1 MLPRLRKSNEGEE
14 RPVSHGPLVEAA
26 DPLLEVE
33 NLRVTYGG
41 SILAL
46 DGVSFSVPEGGAVA
60 LLGANGAGK
69 STALRA
75 VTGLL
80 RFHGGQVTAGSIRF
94 AGRSILRTDAA
105 SLVAA
110 GIAQVLEGRRVFADL
125 TVAENLRMGAFQGRA
140 RRREREIRRQLDELF
155 PILAER
161 ADQPAGLLSGGQQQV
176 LAIARALMA
185 QPRLLLLDEP
195 SLGLAPRIVA
205 EIGQALR
212 AINERGCALLL
223 VEQSTALAVRAT
235 EHAYLLETGRIRAD
249 APTPELLADEQVRAS
264 YLGAPAVLERTEVPT
279 Q

>member
-1 MLPRLRKSNEGEE
+1 MT
-14 RPVSHGPLVEAA
+14 VVA
-26 DPLLEVE
+26 DPVLLEVE
-33 NLRVTYGG
+33 ELRVTYGR
-41 SILAL
+41 SVLAL

-94 AGRSILRTDAA
+94 AGRSIMRADAA
-105 SLVAA
+105 GLVAA

-125 TVAENLRMGAFQGRA
+125 TVAENLRVGAFPGRA
-140 RRREREIRRQLDELF
+140 RRRERELRKELAELF

-161 ADQPAGLLSGGQQQV
+161 SDQPAGLLSGGEQQV
-176 LAIARALMA
+176 LAIARALMS

-195 SLGLAPRIVA
+195 SLGLAPRVVA

-223 VEQSTALAVRAT
+223 IEQSTALALRAT
-235 EHAYLLETGRIRAD
+235 EHAYLLETGRIRAH
-249 APTPELLADEQVRAS
+249 APTAELLADERVRAS
-264 YLGAPAVLERTEVPT
+264 YLGAPAVLRRAEALAR
-279 Q
+279 